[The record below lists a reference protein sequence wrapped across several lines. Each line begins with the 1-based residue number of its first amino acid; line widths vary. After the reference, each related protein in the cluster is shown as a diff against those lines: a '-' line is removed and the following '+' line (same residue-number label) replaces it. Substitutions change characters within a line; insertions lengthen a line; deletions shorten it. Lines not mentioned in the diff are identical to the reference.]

1 MKRTATRL
9 ADGRELIYFD
19 DDASVNRGVV
29 RELLDSRELPPQ
41 DHASELR
48 YDPLLDEWVAIAAHR
63 QDRTHL
69 PPSDEC
75 PLCPSAPGRLTE
87 IPADDYDVV
96 VFENRFASFAEDT
109 PAPPP
114 LPGGELFG
122 RRAGMGRC
130 EVVCFTADHSSHFAD
145 LSPERVRT
153 VVDAWAD
160 RTAVLG
166 SLDGVEQVFCFENRG
181 REIGVTLAHPH
192 GQIYAYPFIT
202 PRTAQMLESA
212 RRHRERTGRNLF
224 ADVLAAERA
233 ARVRIVTES
242 AHWTAFVPMAARW
255 PYEVHL
261 YPHRQVPDL
270 PALTDDER
278 DDFGPF
284 YLDVLRRLDRLF
296 DAPLPYI
303 SAWHQAPVR
312 QSRELSY
319 LHAQVFSVRRG
330 VGKLKY
336 LAGSE
341 SGMGV
346 FVNDIPPE
354 LAAERLRSDAPGSAT
369 ARENDS

>member
-1 MKRTATRL
+1 MKRTSTRL

-19 DDASVNRGVV
+19 DDASVNAGVV
-29 RELLDSRELPPQ
+29 RELYDARDLPPQ

-48 YDPLLDEWVAIAAHR
+48 YDPLLDEWVGIAAHR
-63 QDRTHL
+63 QNRTHL
-69 PPSDEC
+69 PPPDEC

-87 IPADDYDVV
+87 IPSSDYDVV

-109 PAPPP
+109 PAPEP
-114 LPGGELFG
+114 LPGGDPFP
-122 RRAGMGRC
+122 RRAGIGRC

-145 LSPERVRT
+145 LSPARVRT

-160 RTAVLG
+160 RTAALG
-166 SLDGVEQVFCFENRG
+166 ALPGVEQVFCFENRG

-192 GQIYAYPFIT
+192 GQIYAYPFVT
-202 PRTAQMLESA
+202 PRTSRMLSNA
-212 RRHRERTGRNLF
+212 GKHFERTRRNLF

-233 ARVRIVTES
+233 AGDRVVVES

-270 PALTDDER
+270 PALSDAER

-284 YLDVLRRLDRLF
+284 YLDVLRRLDGLF
-296 DAPLPYI
+296 DTPLPYI
-303 SAWHQAPVR
+303 AAWHQAPVR
-312 QSRELSY
+312 GPRELSY
-319 LHAQVFSVRRG
+319 LHAQVFSIRRG
-330 VGKLKY
+330 VARLKY

-346 FVNDIPPE
+346 FVNDISPE
-354 LAAERLRSDAPGSAT
+354 LAAQRLRSGSAT
-369 ARENDS
+369 ARENSS